1 MFSPESKTEQA
12 RVQRP
17 RDLAQG
23 ARRRIFWRI
32 WLLVLGVIVVMAA
45 AMAWFWQSDLES
57 ERRMRPGRE
66 ILVKDENGQVIGQ
79 ARRHVTS
86 SSDDGPRS
94 VVFEV
99 RTNDGKTLVIE
110 LPRFRRPA
118 PTPEVSGS
126 SGLNDRDPS
135 PEPWLGIHWALITA
149 MTLVLVTLAAYPLVR
164 RLTRR
169 LESLQLGVQQWS
181 EGNLSYRMSIQGHD
195 EVADLAKRFNH
206 AADRIENLVQSHKH
220 LLAHASHELRS
231 PLARIRMSLELKPLE
246 PHEDP
251 AVVQPWRDEIIRN
264 LNELDAL
271 VEEILLASRLDPA
284 VGGPIQLHV
293 QDIDFL
299 GLVAE
304 ESARVQAQ
312 LHATGKVTWRGD
324 HKLLR
329 RLVRN
334 LLENARRHGRSD
346 QATSAQID
354 VEVAAIGPNAGYLRV
369 SDRGP
374 GVDANLREK
383 IFEPF
388 FRGPGGSEQ
397 QGGVGLGLALA
408 KTIAQQH
415 GAQLTCLPREGGGSV
430 FELRWPAPSGDG
442 QQSPG

>member
-1 MFSPESKTEQA
+1 MSSPENKTEA
-12 RVQRP
+12 SATSAVS
-17 RDLAQG
+17 DLAQG

-32 WLLVLGVIVVMAA
+32 WLLVLSVMVVMAA

-66 ILVKDENGQVIGQ
+66 ILVKDEKGQVIGQ
-79 ARRHVTS
+79 AHRHITS
-86 SSDDGPRS
+86 PSDDGPRS

-99 RTNDGKTLVIE
+99 STNDGKTLIIE
-110 LPRFRRPA
+110 LPRLRRPPA
-118 PTPEVSGS
+118 PGSTDGPGFNSRDSGV
-126 SGLNDRDPS
+126 
-135 PEPWLGIHWALITA
+135 EPWFGVHWAAITF

-181 EGNLSYRMSIQGHD
+181 EGNLSYRMAVQGND
-195 EVADLAKRFNH
+195 EVADLAKRFND
-206 AADRIENLVQSHKH
+206 AADRIEKLVQSHKH
-220 LLAHASHELRS
+220 LLANASHELRS
-231 PLARIRMSLELKPLE
+231 PLARIRMGLELHMQPTHASE
-246 PHEDP
+246 P
-251 AVVQPWRDEIIRN
+251 ASLAWREELIRN

-284 VGGPIQLHV
+284 LGGATSLHI

-312 LHATGKVTWRGD
+312 LHATGSVQWRGD

-334 LLENARRHGRSD
+334 LLENARRHGQSQ
-346 QATSAQID
+346 QATSPQID
-354 VEVAAIGPNAGYLRV
+354 VEVASTGPHAGYLRV
-369 SDRGP
+369 CDRGP
-374 GVDANLREK
+374 GVVASLREK

-388 FRGPGGSEQ
+388 FRAAGSSEQ

-408 KTIAQQH
+408 RTLAQQH
-415 GAQLTCLPREGGGSV
+415 GASLTCLPREGGGSV
-430 FELRWPAPSGDG
+430 FELRWPGLGNTRP
-442 QQSPG
+442 QS